1 MSDYQGACNTGG
13 FASMEHQQERAR
25 QAIRAT
31 IAGGNGDVNSIRYDI
46 SQQAALCGPLPWYQN
61 LTKYMVALS
70 IYDGTPALTQTE
82 RAKMTSII
90 NGWAY

>member
-46 SQQAALCGPLPWYQN
+46 YIATGCL
-61 LTKYMVALS
+61 VRS
-70 IYDGTPALTQTE
+70 IAVVSEL
-82 RAKMTSII
+82 
-90 NGWAY
+90 N